1 MLVVKELHELEH
13 RINIGGFEMYIFTYW
28 LKGQSKLFSYPQK
41 AMVEAEMLELAIHT
55 CIENGYEIES
65 IVKAENA

>member
-1 MLVVKELHELEH
+1 
-13 RINIGGFEMYIFTYW
+13 MYIFTYW